1 MGGRYQVA
9 SLAFMY
15 AVFLHAHQKID
26 RIAHKHLERLLGEQD
41 GFPPIKSILHFE
53 GRKGPDATKLKN
65 KPGVEQP
72 WHFVN
77 PFDVYD
83 TELGEAIQHHYD
95 ALVKA
100 LKDGNHERSAFE
112 AAWLAHAIVD
122 GLTPP
127 HHYPYEEELE
137 NLRGEGRSSRTTL
150 KSRVIVK
157 GESPRDSL
165 KRSLKIVGPK
175 GLLTTHTTFEA
186 GAYMIMLPLKL
197 TTAFPNQEDL
207 DSLHALGLAKYFQQ
221 VAKEIGARGM
231 FEEFLKTGWT
241 PRLARTV
248 RNEMAPRMVSAVTLA
263 WYSAL
268 VDAGHV
274 RVELSKH

>member
-1 MGGRYQVA
+1 
-9 SLAFMY
+9 MY
-15 AVFLHAHQKID
+15 AIFLHAHQKID

-77 PFDVYD
+77 PFDAQD
-83 TELGEAIQHHYD
+83 TELGTAIQHHYD
-95 ALVKA
+95 ELVRA
-100 LKDGNHERSAFE
+100 LKDKNKERSAFE

-122 GLTPP
+122 GLTPA
-127 HHYPYEEELE
+127 HHYPYEAALE
-137 NLRGEGRSSRTTL
+137 DLRGEDRSSRTTL

-157 GESPRDSL
+157 GETPSDSL
-165 KRSLKIVGPK
+165 KRSLKIVGPR

-186 GAYMIMLPLKL
+186 GAYMIMMPLKL
-197 TTAFPNQEDL
+197 ATAFPTPEDL
-207 DSLHALGLAKYFQQ
+207 ETLHTLGLPKYFQQ

-231 FEEFLKTGWT
+231 FEQFLKTGWT
-241 PRLARTV
+241 PKLARVV
-248 RNEMAPRMVSAVTLA
+248 RNEMAPHMVSAVTLA

-274 RVELSKH
+274 KAEFAERQN